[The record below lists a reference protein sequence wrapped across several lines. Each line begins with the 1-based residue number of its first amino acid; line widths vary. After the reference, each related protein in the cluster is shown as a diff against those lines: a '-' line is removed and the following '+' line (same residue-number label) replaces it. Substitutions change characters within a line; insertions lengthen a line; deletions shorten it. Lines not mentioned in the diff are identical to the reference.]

1 MRMVYKIRNVVFL
14 ILVST
19 HTGYLQRCN
28 KDDKTLTRANAIQSL
43 MLDDYLSFLD
53 CNSDYGYASWSI
65 YAAKCFRN
73 ISCVGIHKIDPPSL
87 CVLSDN
93 PQNETI
99 QMDYL
104 WLIVSELEK
113 FEGKS

>member
-1 MRMVYKIRNVVFL
+1 MRMVYEIKNAVFL

-19 HTGYLQRCN
+19 HTGYSQKCN
-28 KDDKTLTRANAIQSL
+28 RDDKTLTRVISIQSP

-53 CNSDYGYASWSI
+53 CNSNYGYASWSI

-73 ISCVGIHKIDPPSL
+73 ISCVGIHYFDPPSI
-87 CVLSDN
+87 CILSDI
-93 PQNETI
+93 PRNETI
-99 QMDYL
+99 QTDYL
-104 WLIVSELEK
+104 WLIKSELEK